1 MVFVYLVDPPEG
13 RHVHSLSPDGSG
25 ATNPGGVLARA
36 GVDDGVDK
44 DLEGV
49 LPGQQV
55 DDLEAVL
62 DNPDG
67 QELLAVVPA
76 VHHEAVHQTLHHGAL
91 GLAEPLS
98 GEPADLKFRSL
109 ILDKS
114 CNL

>member
-1 MVFVYLVDPPEG
+1 MDHHLEQTRTFVYLVDPPQR
-13 RHVHSLSPDGSG
+13 RHINSLSPDGSS
-25 ATNPGGVLARA
+25 ATNPGGVLAGA
-36 GVDDGVDK
+36 GVNDGVDK

-76 VHHEAVHQTLHHGAL
+76 VHHEAVHQTLDHGAL
-91 GLAEPLS
+91 SLAEPLG
-98 GEPADLKFRSL
+98 GEPV
-109 ILDKS
+109 
-114 CNL
+114 N